1 MITKATRIALVFVV
15 GVLAGY
21 LQQHYTAL
29 SGERHALRIQVQ
41 SLEQEVTEL
50 KGSLD
55 TAAKVKC
62 IVTAYSNDPISIN
75 VPQWRDGR
83 TATNK
88 RARRGLVAADWSI
101 FPPGTILYI
110 PGYGVARVEDRGSAV
125 RGYHLDLFMDTR
137 DEALE
142 WGVKEA
148 EVVVL
153 QKGKAML
160 FAGLEAGQEGGPDK
174 PIQDENSMPP
184 TFKD

>member
-1 MITKATRIALVFVV
+1 LITKATRIALVFVV

-50 KGSLD
+50 KGSVD
-55 TAAKVKC
+55 TAARVRC
-62 IVTAYSNDPISIN
+62 VITAYSNDPISIN
-75 VPQWRDGR
+75 VPEWRDGR

-101 FPPGTILYI
+101 FPPGTVLYI

-142 WGVKEA
+142 WGVKET

-153 QKGKAML
+153 EKGKAML
-160 FAGLEAGQEGGPDK
+160 FAELGDGQEAGQGK
-174 PIQDENSMPP
+174 PLQE
-184 TFKD
+184 